1 MSQQTKQPQTAP
13 EVTREPE
20 PQAPEPRQQ
29 PNPAAAQSSPGS
41 QNPPEEGTAPEHTT
55 SGSKQPQASQSAIQ
69 KNRMGRV
76 LSILGTLCIVFV
88 ILLYA
93 LLVLPEAIGWHTYN
107 VISGSMEPS
116 IPIGSLIYVKEGAP
130 EDVQTDDVIAFYSAG
145 QDGSIITH
153 RVVSNNVVSGLFTTK
168 GDANAGEDPEP
179 AAYDRYI
186 GKVNLHIPG
195 MGKLLI
201 LMTSFYGKIAA
212 ACLIA
217 LGAVLSFA
225 GTRLRDQNPVPGKP
239 RKASKNATKDEP
251 AEPDAKA

>member
-13 EVTREPE
+13 EVTREPK

-29 PNPAAAQSSPGS
+29 PNLAAAQSSPGS
-41 QNPPEEGTAPEHTT
+41 QNPPAEGAQAEHA
-55 SGSKQPQASQSAIQ
+55 SGPKQPQAAQSAIQ

-145 QDGSIITH
+145 QEGSIITH
-153 RVVSNNVVSGLFTTK
+153 RVVNNNVVSGTFTTK

-225 GTRLRDQNPVPGKP
+225 GTRLRDQNPVPGNP
-239 RKASKNATKDEP
+239 RKANKNAAKDEP
-251 AEPDAKA
+251 DTKA